1 MEKWLKKNLRYIT
14 IILLGLFILK
24 SIQGCNRKMSLSIRE
39 KNFMIEKDSLI
50 NLNKHLKISNKFIED
65 SLKLEITTRDF
76 IIKDFINDLK
86 IAGVRVD
93 EAQKRVDAIQR
104 TVEKIKTNTIIEI
117 RGVEKI
123 ERDTTKIIKNE
134 DEKTK

>member
-39 KNFMIEKDSLI
+39 KNFIIEKDSLI